1 MFGGNLGAVPSCF
14 HQKFIPPTNLI
25 LNEAGYLYSLWPI
38 NVVRLTLPI
47 WTTDWNPTATQSL
60 QRKVR
65 VNLSVMHVWK
75 VQRESEREWAL
86 VLAQEEGLTSFMA
99 QVWYALMGF
108 EITCRD
114 KTNRRLINQHQQWMT
129 NSRWCTMAD
138 CLIRKASQVLQ
149 EEKRKWHTLHL
160 QEWEWNHVNNY
171 RKNFLGSDT
180 YHAWLRASHALWQG
194 FEKTKKKCVS
204 DKAAEKKVFMKR
216 KALFCLHAFI
226 QQNENCDVPLQVQCY
241 GAGLL
246 GRQTGHRT
254 NRLFRC

>member
-1 MFGGNLGAVPSCF
+1 
-14 HQKFIPPTNLI
+14 
-25 LNEAGYLYSLWPI
+25 
-38 NVVRLTLPI
+38 
-47 WTTDWNPTATQSL
+47 
-60 QRKVR
+60 
-65 VNLSVMHVWK
+65 MHVWK

-99 QVWYALMGF
+99 QVWYTLMGF

-160 QEWEWNHVNNY
+160 QECEWNHVNNH
-171 RKNFLGSDT
+171 RKNFLGSDVRIRT
-180 YHAWLRASHALWQG
+180 MPDCELPMHCGRDLKRQ
-194 FEKTKKKCVS
+194 KKCVS

-216 KALFCLHAFI
+216 KALFCMHLY
-226 QQNENCDVPLQVQCY
+226 NKMKTVMYLC
-241 GAGLL
+241 
-246 GRQTGHRT
+246 
-254 NRLFRC
+254 RCNVMGPGF